1 MKLNIKFL
9 RGNISNNINKSI
21 TWKLFIVT
29 FIVFII
35 FISTNFLIQSLFF
48 EKFYVSKKKANLQD
62 GIQKFKVS
70 YNKAKTQEKEMELI
84 REFEDGN
91 NAKIAIL
98 DNNGNLKFIVKS
110 NNEKADNLKIRIINE
125 VIKSWTISSDI
136 MEIMKKEDKTI
147 TRITSKKSNEVRTIV
162 IASSNVAKGNIIF
175 AISSLQPVNE
185 ASLVIKEFY
194 FYFYIGA
201 VILIIILSL
210 VYSNMISK
218 PLLKINETASKMAA
232 LDFSEKCYIRRE
244 DEIGNLSN
252 TLNFLSENLNEALTS
267 LKEANIKLE
276 NDIEKERALEKMRKE
291 FVAAVS
297 HELKTPIS
305 LIEGYAEGIKDG
317 IFESDNKDY
326 YIDIIIDESKRMG
339 NLVYD
344 MLDLSQLES
353 GNFKLVKEEFFAHK
367 LIESTIKRFSA
378 PIENNFIDFK
388 LNLQQDIKIYAD
400 WRRMEQ
406 VLINFITNAIRHTGE
421 HGYIKISLEK
431 LGNNK
436 ALVYVENSG
445 KQISEDEMDKIWSKF
460 YKIDKSGNRKLGGTG
475 VGLAIVKNIL
485 MLHGYDY
492 GVKNI
497 NNGVRF
503 YFIVSLYKAS

>member
-1 MKLNIKFL
+1 
-9 RGNISNNINKSI
+9 
-21 TWKLFIVT
+21 
-29 FIVFII
+29 
-35 FISTNFLIQSLFF
+35 
-48 EKFYVSKKKANLQD
+48 
-62 GIQKFKVS
+62 
-70 YNKAKTQEKEMELI
+70 
-84 REFEDGN
+84 
-91 NAKIAIL
+91 
-98 DNNGNLKFIVKS
+98 
-110 NNEKADNLKIRIINE
+110 
-125 VIKSWTISSDI
+125 
-136 MEIMKKEDKTI
+136 
-147 TRITSKKSNEVRTIV
+147 
-162 IASSNVAKGNIIF
+162 
-175 AISSLQPVNE
+175 
-185 ASLVIKEFY
+185 
-194 FYFYIGA
+194 
-201 VILIIILSL
+201 
-210 VYSNMISK
+210 
-218 PLLKINETASKMAA
+218 MAA

-388 LNLQQDIKIYAD
+388 LNLEQDIKIYAD

-503 YFIVSLYKAS
+503 YFIVSLYKASSKNNWTNYFLEDV

>member
-9 RGNISNNINKSI
+9 KNNIRNKINKSI

-29 FIVFII
+29 AVVFII
-35 FISTNFLIQSLFF
+35 FISTTLLVQSLFF
-48 EKFYVSKKKANLQD
+48 EKFYVSKKETGLKS
-62 GIQKFKVS
+62 GIERFKLS
-70 YNKAKTQEKEMELI
+70 YDKTKDNEKVMELI
-84 REFEDGN
+84 KDFEESN

-98 DNNGNLKFIVKS
+98 DNYGNLKFIVKS
-110 NNEKADNLKIRIINE
+110 SNEKADNARIRIINE
-125 VIKSWTISSDI
+125 VIRSWTMSSDI
-136 MEIMKKEDKTI
+136 MESMKKQDKTI

-162 IASSNVAKGNIIF
+162 TATSDNRKGDIIF

-194 FYFYIGA
+194 FYFYIVA
-201 VILIIILSL
+201 VILIFILSFI
-210 VYSNMISK
+210 YSNMISK
-218 PLLKINETASKMAA
+218 PLLKLNETASKMAA
-232 LDFSEKCYIRRE
+232 LDFSQKCHEKRE

-252 TLNFLSENLNEALTS
+252 TLNFLSENLDEALTS
-267 LKEANIKLE
+267 LKGANIKLE
-276 NDIEKERALEKMRKE
+276 KDIEKERALEKMRKE

-317 IFESDNKDY
+317 IFEGDDMDY
-326 YIDIIIDESKRMG
+326 YVDVIIDESKRMG

-353 GNFKLVKEEFFAHK
+353 GNFKLVKEEFCVDK
-367 LIESTIKRFSA
+367 LIECTVKRFFTL
-378 PIENNFIDFK
+378 IEEKNIDFK
-388 LNLQQDIKIYAD
+388 MSLLEDIKIYAD

-406 VLINFITNAIRHTGE
+406 VLTNFITNAIRHTGKQG
-421 HGYIKISLEK
+421 HIKIAMEK
-431 LGNNK
+431 LEDNK
-436 ALVYVENSG
+436 ALIYVENSG
-445 KQISEDEMDKIWSKF
+445 KQIAEEEMNKIWDKF

-485 MLHGYDY
+485 MLHGYEC
-492 GVKNI
+492 GVENVSE
-497 NNGVRF
+497 GVRF
-503 YFIVSLYKAS
+503 YFILNLC